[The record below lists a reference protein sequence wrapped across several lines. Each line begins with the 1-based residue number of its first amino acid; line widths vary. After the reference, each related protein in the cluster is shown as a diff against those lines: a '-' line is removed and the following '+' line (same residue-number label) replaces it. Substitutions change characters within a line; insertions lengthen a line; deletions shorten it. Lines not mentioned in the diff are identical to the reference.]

1 MTGLMQNSGMID
13 TPMSQAAR
21 IPVKDTKDEARS
33 EAARVALR
41 RKGKADEVAEL
52 IVYLLSEGASYIT
65 GNAVSVDGG
74 WQC

>member
-1 MTGLMQNSGMID
+1 MID
-13 TPMSQAAR
+13 TPMSTAAR
-21 IPVKDTKDEARS
+21 IPVQGKKDEALGD
-33 EAARVALR
+33 AQRVALR

-52 IVYLLSEGASYIT
+52 ISYLLSDGASYIT